1 MRWAIVRNLTTAP
14 VARQAPIPRSPP
26 MTDRLYYTDSGLLSF
41 DAQVVAL
48 DASRQRVR
56 LDRSAFYPT
65 SGGQPHDL
73 GVLGGIAVTDVTEDD
88 DAVWHQ
94 LAEPLPHAVGATI
107 TGEVDATRRRDHM
120 QQHSGQHL
128 LSAVLEDVYGWPTV
142 SVHMGVDHCALDLR
156 ADEVPA
162 ALLREAEARVNA
174 HVMENRPI
182 TVHFEDAATA
192 SGLRKPSDR
201 SGALRIV
208 TIEGLDRNACGG
220 THVSHTG
227 EIGPILLR
235 RTERTRGTVRLEF
248 RCGARAVQRAR
259 ADMELLL
266 AASQALSTGVD
277 ELPALVG
284 TLAEERRTLEKRLA
298 LLTEELTAH
307 EARALHAATTPDAA
321 GRRIIVCGKDEVPV
335 KERQLLA
342 QQVIACGQAV
352 YLAMSVDPPALLLAA
367 SDDTGID
374 CGRLL
379 REALQAVGGRGG
391 GTARLAQG
399 SAPSVEAAHTCRV
412 QLRTVLFST

>member
-1 MRWAIVRNLTTAP
+1 
-14 VARQAPIPRSPP
+14 
-26 MTDRLYYTDSGLLSF
+26 MTDRLYYTDSGLFSF
-41 DAQVVAL
+41 DARVVAL

-88 DAVWHQ
+88 DAVWHH

-107 TGEVDATRRRDHM
+107 IGEVDATRRRDHM

-162 ALLREAEARVNA
+162 ARLREAEARVNA

-192 SGLRKPSDR
+192 TGLRKPSDR
-201 SGALRIV
+201 TGALRIV

-248 RCGARAVQRAR
+248 RCGVRAVQRAR

-277 ELPALVG
+277 ELPELVG

-298 LLTEELTAH
+298 LLTEQLTAH
-307 EARALHAATTPDAA
+307 EARALHAGTPPDAA
-321 GRRIIVCGKDEVPV
+321 GRRIIVCTKDDVHV

-342 QQVIACGQAV
+342 QQVIACGQAI
-352 YLAMSVDPPALLLAA
+352 YLAMSVEPPALLLAA

-399 SAPSVEAAHTCRV
+399 SAPAVEAAEACRA
-412 QLRTVLFST
+412 QLRTVLFTT